1 MRRAMGWQKLA
12 LARVFPAGSM
22 VMWFPRVGGL
32 VAVVIS
38 LASAT
43 AEARTVRDEPY
54 PMETAWNAAVRLVR
68 IDMGMP
74 IIERDQ
80 EMGFFTFTYRE
91 GARSVP
97 GSMEM
102 VRTEIDGRPGA
113 RIIVQIPQMPTYVES
128 LILTRLARKLRS
140 EFGEPLPPVVRRPT
154 PPSTPSEGTP
164 DRRPGDP
171 EPPVVQP
178 PTGNASTPPTGGA
191 PHEPSRNRR
200 ERSINPAGPE
210 A

>member
-1 MRRAMGWQKLA
+1 
-12 LARVFPAGSM
+12 
-22 VMWFPRVGGL
+22 MWSLRLGGL
-32 VAVVIS
+32 AAVVLS
-38 LASAT
+38 LASGA

-54 PMETAWNAAVRLVR
+54 PMETTWNAAVRLVR

-74 IIERDQ
+74 ILERDQ

-91 GARSVP
+91 GSRAVQ

-102 VRTEIDGRPGA
+102 VRTEVDGRPGA
-113 RIIVQIPQMPTYVES
+113 RVIVQIPQMPTYVES

-140 EFGEPLPPVVRRPT
+140 EFGEPPPPVVRRPAP

-171 EPPVVQP
+171 EPPATAP
-178 PTGNASTPPTGGA
+178 PTGNAPTPPSSGA
-191 PHEPSRNRR
+191 PQEPPNANRR
-200 ERSINPAGPE
+200 ERAINPAGPE

>member
-1 MRRAMGWQKLA
+1 
-12 LARVFPAGSM
+12 
-22 VMWFPRVGGL
+22 MWSQRLGGL
-32 VAVVIS
+32 VAVVLS

-54 PMETAWNAAVRLVR
+54 SMETTWNAAVRLVR
-68 IDMGMP
+68 IDMGLP
-74 IIERDQ
+74 ILERDQ

-91 GARSVP
+91 GSRSVP

-102 VRTEIDGRPGA
+102 VRTEVDGRPGA
-113 RIIVQIPQMPTYVES
+113 RIIVQIPLMPTYVES

-140 EFGEPLPPVVRRPT
+140 EFGEPPPPVVRRPA
-154 PPSTPSEGTP
+154 PPPANPSDGTP

-171 EPPVVQP
+171 DPPSTP
-178 PTGNASTPPTGGA
+178 APGGNNPSTPPSGG
-191 PHEPSRNRR
+191 EPSNNRR

-210 A
+210 V

>member
-1 MRRAMGWQKLA
+1 
-12 LARVFPAGSM
+12 
-22 VMWFPRVGGL
+22 MWSQRLGGL
-32 VAVVIS
+32 AAVVIS

-54 PMETAWNAAVRLVR
+54 SMETTWNAAVRLVR

-74 IIERDQ
+74 ILERDQ
-80 EMGFFTFTYRE
+80 DMGFFTFSYRE
-91 GARSVP
+91 GARTVP
-97 GSMEM
+97 GSVEM
-102 VRTEIDGRPGA
+102 VRTEVDGRPGA

-140 EFGEPLPPVVRRPT
+140 EFGEPPPPVVRRPT
-154 PPSTPSEGTP
+154 PPPSTPSEGTP

-171 EPPVVQP
+171 EPPATQP
-178 PTGNASTPPTGGA
+178 PAGSAPTPPNTA
-191 PHEPSRNRR
+191 PPETPNNNRR

-210 A
+210 V